1 MKFSIQDGSPLEG
14 VLTCDEAELGA
25 PNHFP
30 GRVFISSDH
39 SFQPGVSLEV
49 PGKERRVSYDP
60 SSGWIA
66 IRLKDAV
73 DAEFVQIAS
82 GIVLGIDTGDL
93 VSIWL
98 DPVFVEWQTM
108 RRTGKR

>member
-98 DPVFVEWQTM
+98 DPVFLWNG
-108 RRTGKR
+108 RR